1 MRSRESGYH
10 CGIYRSAGG
19 VFNFAT
25 MPDDASAEKLREL
38 ELLRHEYKAAMSVAT
53 DPEEKWR
60 LYRILQELN
69 STIERIIQRGDKA
82 S

>member
-1 MRSRESGYH
+1 
-10 CGIYRSAGG
+10 
-19 VFNFAT
+19 
-25 MPDDASAEKLREL
+25 MPDDSSTDRLREL

-60 LYRILQELN
+60 LYRMLQGLN
-69 STIERIIQRGDKA
+69 LCIERLVQQVGQG